1 MKQELVN
8 KTIEIEQVHKK
19 TTIHS
24 EEHQLEVDN
33 IRQDRERL
41 LEELRELETNSKEN
55 LLKEREKFKN
65 INELEMKNY

>member
-1 MKQELVN
+1 MASSSKNTEREHILNTTKLENKIKKMKQEIVN

-19 TTIHS
+19 TTMHS

-41 LEELRELETNSKEN
+41 LE
-55 LLKEREKFKN
+55 
-65 INELEMKNY
+65 

>member
-1 MKQELVN
+1 MNTTKLENKIKKMKQEIVN

-19 TTIHS
+19 TTMHS

-41 LEELRELETNSKEN
+41 LE
-55 LLKEREKFKN
+55 
-65 INELEMKNY
+65 